1 MVELEAGL
9 HSGSC
14 TATMETQPLT
24 TLSPALRDRITST
37 YCAICGSA
45 SSRRWDFSLGKEGQ
59 YILSTGRS
67 CRSRTG
73 DMRGHIRP
81 RLCFSLSIHSLRK
94 ECLHLMKW
102 GTWATISGALCQLRQ
117 RGLSRKQGHR
127 KRCREHREHP
137 GSTVWH
143 PPQNSCKCWPLTAA

>member
-1 MVELEAGL
+1 MSPRGWAALWLL
-9 HSGSC
+9 HSHHGD
-14 TATMETQPLT
+14 TAANHALSRLEGPRNINLLCHLWVCLIKTVGFLSGKGGTVYPLH
-24 TLSPALRDRITST
+24 R
-37 YCAICGSA
+37 
-45 SSRRWDFSLGKEGQ
+45 K
-59 YILSTGRS
+59 ILSVQDW
-67 CRSRTG
+67 

-102 GTWATISGALCQLRQ
+102 GKWPTISGALCQLRQ

-143 PPQNSCKCWPLTAA
+143 PPQNSCKCWSLTAA